1 MIPLLVA
8 LAVASPNH
16 AITQSTNPSVSVDLR
31 VTRTVAGAR
40 LRVAVIDATSHAAV
54 RRFALVDGKP
64 MHLFVV
70 GGAGLHV
77 FRHEQPEPQQD
88 GSFVADVALS
98 ESGLYMAFADF
109 RPEKGL
115 PQLYQQAFTTSSLMA
130 GRVSEPADEPHASN
144 GIRAD
149 MDASKVKSGVEST
162 LTFDLADEMS
172 GAPTTD
178 LERLSG
184 SSAQLFIVSTDL
196 TDGRHL
202 DSQDADRGPRIVFAA
217 VFPHPGRYK
226 AWLEVL
232 RAGRLTTIP
241 FLIDVP

>member
-1 MIPLLVA
+1 VIALLVA
-8 LAVASPNH
+8 LAAANHAIAQSPNH
-16 AITQSTNPSVSVDLR
+16 NVSVDLR

-40 LRVAVIDATSHAAV
+40 LRVSVNDANSQAAV

-70 GGAGLHV
+70 GGAGLRV
-77 FRHEQPEPQQD
+77 FRHEQPEPQPD
-88 GSFVADVALS
+88 GSFVADFALP
-98 ESGLYMAFADF
+98 EPGLYMAFADF
-109 RPEKGL
+109 HPEKGL
-115 PQLYQQAFTTSSLMA
+115 PQLYQKAFTTSSLMA

-149 MDASKVKSGVEST
+149 VDASKVKSGVEST
-162 LTFDLADEMS
+162 LTFDLADEIS

-178 LERLSG
+178 LERLLG

-196 TDGRHL
+196 TEGRHL
-202 DSQDADRGPRIVFAA
+202 HSQDADRGPRIVFAP

-226 AWLEVL
+226 IWLEVL

-241 FLIDVP
+241 FLLDVP